1 MPDPLILSTWTFGQ
15 RANEAA
21 WPILASNGSS
31 LDAVE
36 AACKDAELDPSNHT
50 VGLAGY
56 PDRDGHVTLDA
67 SIMLSPSQCGSV
79 CALKGYVHAISVA
92 RRVMEKTN
100 HVLLAGEG
108 AALFAR
114 EQGFKHQD
122 LLTLQS
128 KSAWEQWRNAKP
140 QAAKSRAGSEIR
152 NVEDLGLSD
161 RDRTHDTIG
170 VLAIDVHHVLAGACS
185 TSGMRFKLPGRVG
198 DSPIIGHA
206 LYVDPDVGAAV
217 TTGHGEL
224 VMGVCGAFLA
234 VESMRRG
241 ASPLDAAVDVVTRI
255 SKSYKLTD
263 QDQVGI
269 IVLNRGGEW
278 RGGSLREGFR
288 VAVKTAARDEL
299 VEPDHVMLRG

>member
-1 MPDPLILSTWTFGQ
+1 MPEALILSTWTFGQ

-21 WPILASNGSS
+21 WPILASKGSS

-50 VGLAGY
+50 VGLSGY
-56 PDRDGHVTLDA
+56 PDRDGNVSLDA
-67 SIMLSPSQCGSV
+67 SIMLSPSECGSV

-114 EQGFKHQD
+114 EHGFGEQD
-122 LLTLQS
+122 LLTGPA
-128 KSAWEQWRNAKP
+128 KDAWEKWRQAKP
-140 QAAKSRAGSEIR
+140 QAAKRRAGTVVR
-152 NVEDLGLSD
+152 NIEDLGLSD
-161 RDRTHDTIG
+161 RDRAHDTIG
-170 VLAIDVHHVLAGACS
+170 VLSVDAHGVLAGACS

-234 VESMRRG
+234 VESLRRG
-241 ASPLDAAVDVVTRI
+241 ASVLDAAVEVIHRI
-255 SKSYKLTD
+255 AKSYKLTD

-269 IVLNRGGEW
+269 IVLSRAGEW
-278 RGGSLREGFR
+278 RGASLRTGFR

-299 VEPDHVMLRG
+299 VEPDHVMFKS